1 MNNPEYNTVLTV
13 PEPRKVEFAKRPYP
27 RVKPGSVLVKSEIA
41 AMCVDDRMYTD
52 HVHEWFDSPLYGCGH
67 EGVGTVVEAP
77 ESTTFKP
84 GDKVLIS
91 HGAYC
96 GRCFACRN
104 GLSQAHCTSLAGGGA
119 RAGSSLL
126 APEFFVDGLA
136 PIERKND
143 SQSGWAA
150 MAEYRLAEEGICTLL
165 PDDLDFRYAIAAE
178 CSVGMAYCA
187 QEFMEVKAVDTL
199 LLVGSGQRQFSLSH
213 PIVGLFRGARVI
225 VAAPDDFQAETVRK
239 IGEARGGTPDLHI
252 VDMRDPKWTEQ
263 VLDLTDGVGPDK
275 VADFTSDRET
285 MNTAIDLV
293 RHDGVVY
300 FQENLRNPNRE
311 LRIDPYAAI
320 AEKNLKLMG
329 TIDSRRIDRPGI
341 IRTLRNK
348 EVQRMWDVVVTHE
361 FPMWEAEKAFQISA
375 TQQCGKILL
384 YPHGLPG
391 KEGEKA
397 YG

>member
-1 MNNPEYNTVLTV
+1 MANPEFNIVLTV
-13 PEPRKVEFAKRPYP
+13 PEPRKIEFAKRPYP
-27 RVKPGSVLVKSEIA
+27 RVKTGSVLVKTEIA
-41 AMCVDDRMYTD
+41 AICVDDRMYTD

-77 ESTTFKP
+77 ESKVFKP
-84 GDKVLIS
+84 GDRVLMS
-91 HGAYC
+91 HGGYC
-96 GRCFACRN
+96 GRCFACQN
-104 GLSQAHCTSLAGGGA
+104 GLSQAHCTDLVGGGA
-119 RAGSSLL
+119 RAGTSLTV
-126 APEFFVDGLA
+126 PEFFVDGLA
-136 PIERKND
+136 PIERKNE

-150 MAEYRLAEEGICTLL
+150 MAEYRLADEGICTLL

-275 VADFTSDRET
+275 IADFTSDRET
-285 MNTAIDLV
+285 INTEIDLV

-300 FQENLRNPNRE
+300 FQENLRNTNRE
-311 LRIDPYAAI
+311 LRIDPYAGI

-341 IRTLRNK
+341 MRTLRNK
-348 EVQRMWDVVVTHE
+348 EVQQMWDVVVTHE
-361 FPMWEAEKAFQISA
+361 FPMSEAEEAFKISA

-384 YPHGLPG
+384 YPHRH
-391 KEGEKA
+391 
-397 YG
+397 

>member
-1 MNNPEYNTVLTV
+1 
-13 PEPRKVEFAKRPYP
+13 
-27 RVKPGSVLVKSEIA
+27 
-41 AMCVDDRMYTD
+41 
-52 HVHEWFDSPLYGCGH
+52 
-67 EGVGTVVEAP
+67 VVEAP

-119 RAGSSLL
+119 RAGSSLM